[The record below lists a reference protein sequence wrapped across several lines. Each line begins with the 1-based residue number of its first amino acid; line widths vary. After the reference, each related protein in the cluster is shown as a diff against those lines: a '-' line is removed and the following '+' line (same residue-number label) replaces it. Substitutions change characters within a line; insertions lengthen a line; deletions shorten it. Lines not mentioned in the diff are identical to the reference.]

1 MLFAIAV
8 AIFGTV
14 ALVVWVAFRPK
25 ENVIRQR
32 IRSASYQER
41 AEESPLE
48 GSVLRRVI
56 GPLVGR
62 AGSLV
67 ARLVPHNA
75 VRRIDHLLVM
85 AGQPVSLPVYLAF
98 WAGTVLFGGLFLF
111 EVVLSRPDLPHL
123 QLFGISLF
131 VLFFAG
137 YTPYMILMS
146 RVRRRQKSIVR
157 ALPDA
162 LDLLVTCMEAGLG
175 MDAAFAKVTE
185 KTSGP
190 LAEAFTLYLRQV
202 GLGRARRD
210 ALAYVAERTGVPDL
224 VRLAAAVVQAEA
236 MGTTMGDVMRAQAED
251 LRLARRDRAR
261 EAAHKAPVL
270 MTIPMVLCFLP
281 AMGVVVI
288 VPSMLNLV
296 RFLGGLEGGS

>member
-1 MLFAIAV
+1 MLVAIAV
-8 AIFGTV
+8 AIFAAV
-14 ALVVWVAFRPK
+14 ALVVWACFRPK
-25 ENVIRQR
+25 ENVIAQR
-32 IRSASYQER
+32 IRSASYQET
-41 AEESPLE
+41 AGEDPLE
-48 GSVLRRVI
+48 GSLLRRVI

-62 AGSLV
+62 AGGLV

-85 AGQPVSLPVYLAF
+85 AGQPVSLPVFLAL
-98 WAGTVLFGGLFLF
+98 WAGTLLFGGLFLF
-111 EVVLSRPDLPHL
+111 YVVLVRPDLPHL
-123 QLFGISLF
+123 QLAGLSLF
-131 VLFFAG
+131 VLAFAG
-137 YTPYMILMS
+137 YTPYLILMR
-146 RVRRRQKSIVR
+146 RVRSRQKSIVR

-190 LAEAFTLYLRQV
+190 LAEAFNLYLRQV

-210 ALAYVAERTGVPDL
+210 ALAYVADRTGVPDL
-224 VRLAAAVVQAEA
+224 VRLAAAVIQAEA

-251 LRLARRDRAR
+251 LRLVRRDRAR
-261 EAAHKAPVL
+261 EAAHRAPVL

-281 AMGVVVI
+281 AMGIVVI
-288 VPSMLNLV
+288 VPSILNLF
-296 RFLGGLEGGS
+296 RFLGGFGGG

>member
-1 MLFAIAV
+1 MLVAIAL
-8 AIFGTV
+8 AIFAAV
-14 ALVVWVAFRPK
+14 ALVVWACFRPK
-25 ENVIRQR
+25 ENVIAQR
-32 IRSASYQER
+32 IRSASYQET
-41 AEESPLE
+41 AGEDPLE
-48 GSVLRRVI
+48 GSLLRRVI

-62 AGSLV
+62 AGGLV

-85 AGQPVSLPVYLAF
+85 AGQPVSLPVFLAL
-98 WAGTVLFGGLFLF
+98 WAGTLLFGGLFLF
-111 EVVLSRPDLPHL
+111 YVVLVRPDLPHL
-123 QLFGISLF
+123 QLAGLSLF
-131 VLFFAG
+131 VLAFAG
-137 YTPYMILMS
+137 YTPYLILMR
-146 RVRRRQKSIVR
+146 RVRSRQKSIVR

-190 LAEAFTLYLRQV
+190 LAEAFNLYLRQV

-210 ALAYVAERTGVPDL
+210 ALAYVADRTGVPDL
-224 VRLAAAVVQAEA
+224 VRLAAAVIQAEA

-251 LRLARRDRAR
+251 LRLVRRDRAR
-261 EAAHKAPVL
+261 EAAHRAPVL

-281 AMGVVVI
+281 AMGIVVI
-288 VPSMLNLV
+288 VPSILNLF
-296 RFLGGLEGGS
+296 RFLGGFGGG